1 MNDQQII
8 ELYFDRDEQAIVET
22 DKQYG
27 AACMRISLNILNS
40 RPDAEECVSDTYLG
54 VWNRIPPERPTS
66 FGAYICGIARNLSI
80 KRFRDLHRQKRNRDL
95 EVAMEDLAAVAA
107 PPEDRA
113 VELARDISDFLE
125 KQEKLD
131 RLLFMGRYFH
141 LCSVK
146 ELAEKSGML
155 PNTVS
160 MRLHRTR
167 EKLRVYLLE
176 RGYHP

>member
-8 ELYFDRDEQAIVET
+8 DLYFARNEQAIVET
-22 DKQYG
+22 DRQYG

-40 RPDAEECVSDTYLG
+40 RPDAEECVSDTYLS
-54 VWNRIPPERPTS
+54 VWNNIPPERPHHL
-66 FGAYICGIARNLSI
+66 GAYICRIARNLSLR
-80 KRFRDLHRQKRNRDL
+80 RFRDLHRQRRDRDL
-95 EVAMEDLAAVAA
+95 EVAMDDLAVIAA

-113 VELARDISDFLE
+113 AELAQDISNFLDT
-125 KQEKLD
+125 QDKLD

-146 ELAEKSGML
+146 ELAAQSEL
-155 PNTVS
+155 APNTVS
-160 MRLHRTR
+160 VRLHRTR

-176 RGYHP
+176 RGYQP

>member
-1 MNDQQII
+1 MKDQKII
-8 ELYFDRDEQAIVET
+8 DLYFARDEQAIVET

-40 RPDAEECVSDTYLG
+40 RPDAEECVSDTYIS
-54 VWNRIPPERPTS
+54 VWNNIPPTRPAAL
-66 FGAYICGIARNLSI
+66 GAYICRIVRNLSV

-95 EVAMEDLAAVAA
+95 EVVMEDLVNVAA

-113 VELARDISDFLE
+113 AELAKDISDFLATRD
-125 KQEKLD
+125 QLD

-146 ELAEKSGML
+146 ELAAKSGL
-155 PNTVS
+155 APNTVS
-160 MRLHRTR
+160 ARLSRTR
-167 EKLRVYLLE
+167 EGLRAYLLE
-176 RGYHP
+176 RGYQP